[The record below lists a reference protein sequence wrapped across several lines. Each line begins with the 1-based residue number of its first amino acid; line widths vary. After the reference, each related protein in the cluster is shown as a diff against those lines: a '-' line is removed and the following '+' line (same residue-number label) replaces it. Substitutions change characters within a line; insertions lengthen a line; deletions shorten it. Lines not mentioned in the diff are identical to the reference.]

1 MDHPFLALKP
11 EYTQLLAAVQIRD
24 ACRKDVD
31 HCAVRLLGFKSRY
44 ETVSARTGVPVIF
57 IAALFER
64 EADSNF
70 TKNAAQGWPLHSR
83 SQWIPENGPFPDWAS
98 SAIAAYHL
106 NGLDKVGGGNWTWEL
121 MCFYGELFNGFGY
134 RDFHKMHSPY
144 LWGATNIQSRGKYI
158 KDKQFDP
165 NEMDVQIGIIAM
177 MRRMVE
183 LDATLALPVV
193 PYVPSPPVASGI
205 ATVISPTEA
214 YDTKWL
220 KTGLNR
226 LGFRPALKVDDNY
239 NFVTKLSVERFQY
252 DYGLH
257 VDGLA
262 GEETTDGLKKAL
274 ANLPEE
280 T

>member
-11 EYTQLLAAVQIRD
+11 EYTQLLAAMQVRPECKQE
-24 ACRKDVD
+24 VD
-31 HCAVRLLGFKSRY
+31 KVATKLLGFKSKY
-44 ETVSARTGVPVIF
+44 EPVSAKDGVPIIL

-64 EADSNF
+64 EASSNF
-70 TKNAAQGWPLHSR
+70 LLNAAQGWPLHSR
-83 SQWIPENGPFPDWAS
+83 SQWIPENGPFQDWQS

-106 NGLDKVGGGNWTWEL
+106 NGLDKVGAGNWTWEL
-121 MCFYGELFNGFGY
+121 MCFYGEFFNGFGY
-134 RDFHKMHSPY
+134 RDYHHMHTPY
-144 LWGATNIQSRGKYI
+144 LWGATNIQTRGKYV
-158 KDKQFDP
+158 KDSEFDP
-165 NEMDVQIGIIAM
+165 NEMDTQIGIIPI

-183 LDATLALPVV
+183 LDVTLALTVV
-193 PYVPSPPVASGI
+193 PYVAAPPVASGV
-205 ATVISPTEA
+205 AAVTSTTQA
-214 YDTKWL
+214 YDVKWL

-257 VDGLA
+257 VDGMV

-274 ANLPEE
+274 ANMPEG